1 MGQPDQIVLTHK
13 DYIPGNKSVLAA
25 LAGNS
30 FVTIIKVVAAV
41 LSGSV
46 SMFAESVHSF
56 ADTLN
61 QSLLLI
67 GITRSKKS
75 ADHIRGYG
83 YGIERF
89 FWSLISACGILFVG
103 AGVTIYHSIAS
114 LANHNA
120 HGSPALSAVGIAALV
135 IAFIVEGGTFLVAL
149 RELSGG
155 KKLSK
160 KIFAHADPVTL
171 AVVYEDGVAVLGVV
185 VALAAQL
192 VAHFTHND
200 AYDSA
205 GGIIVGSIL
214 GILAI
219 ALIIKNYS
227 YLIGKPL
234 NSQVKEEIIDLLEED
249 ACVEKV
255 IDFKSEAIDVGKYRI
270 FITVE
275 WNGAPLYK
283 RIYGEGD
290 LKKEFEEVKEDFGE
304 FTKLMF
310 STVDRVPRLVGN
322 HIDIIEKR
330 IIESFP
336 EIAYIDI
343 EIN

>member
-1 MGQPDQIVLTHK
+1 MPYV
-13 DYIPGNKSVLAA
+13 PGNKSVVVA
-25 LAGNS
+25 LIGNT
-30 FVTIIKVVAAV
+30 FVTIIKVIAAV
-41 LSGSV
+41 LSGSI

-67 GITRSKKS
+67 GITRSKRS

-89 FWSLISACGILFVG
+89 FWSLISACGVLFVG

-114 LANHNA
+114 LTSQGA
-120 HGSPALSAVGIAALV
+120 HGGTAISLAGMLALV
-135 IAFIVEGGTFLVAL
+135 IAAVVEGATFFVAFK
-149 RELSGG
+149 ELKRGR
-155 KKLSK
+155 KLSR
-160 KIFAHADPVTL
+160 KIFTNADPVTL
-171 AVVYEDGVAVLGVV
+171 AVVYEDGVAVLGVI

-192 VAHFTHND
+192 AAHFTNNNV
-200 AYDSA
+200 YDSI

-219 ALIIKNYS
+219 VLIIKNYS

-234 NSQVKEEIIDLLEED
+234 SQKKKDAIMELLEED
-249 ACVEKV
+249 PCIEK
-255 IDFKSEAIDVGKYRI
+255 ILDFKSEAVDVRKYRI

-283 RIYGEGD
+283 RIYQEGD
-290 LKKEFEEVKEDFGE
+290 LKEEYDEVKDDFGE
-304 FTKLMF
+304 FTKLIF

-330 IIESFP
+330 IIENFP